1 MSMDTLKHIQR
12 NQMQYETIPNANISA
27 VTVTVPRIER
37 PREVQRL
44 QYGTEAHHSLCHVYQ
59 YYL

>member
-1 MSMDTLKHIQR
+1 
-12 NQMQYETIPNANISA
+12 MQYETIPNANISA

-59 YYL
+59 YYM